1 MKRLILIAAICFIGI
16 LAYGQNDTISR
27 QVIATAGGD
36 TTVNGVSVSW
46 TLGEVAI
53 ETIAN
58 EDSTVILTQGFQQG
72 EYVITSV
79 GEALSDEF
87 EINIYPNP
95 ATEYIIVDLKSNE
108 IKSTVVEIYNMEG
121 KLVYNSKFE
130 KASGENRISLSTMN
144 ANQYILRVL
153 DTSGNVLQT
162 FKLIKR

>member
-1 MKRLILIAAICFIGI
+1 MKRLVLFAAICFIGT

-72 EYVITSV
+72 EYVITSI
-79 GEALSDEF
+79 GEPFSNEF
-87 EINIYPNP
+87 EINIYPK
-95 ATEYIIVDLKSNE
+95 T
-108 IKSTVVEIYNMEG
+108 T
-121 KLVYNSKFE
+121 
-130 KASGENRISLSTMN
+130 ASYL
-144 ANQYILRVL
+144 
-153 DTSGNVLQT
+153 
-162 FKLIKR
+162 